1 MAPSKCVICDKP
13 SAQACATCTSSAYC
27 SKACQELDWP
37 LHKILCKKLSK
48 LLKTSD
54 RPSTPIKLGILLSAD
69 SPEPRLVW
77 VPCRQA
83 PKPNSSTTRDE
94 VIVHY
99 LLGDPITP
107 TVESFN
113 IAKNEVRGYTL
124 DHTVVLYAR
133 DNWLN
138 DGSKPNQA
146 ALSLT
151 DWELPYDWRGNILVM
166 NYKGLVGKN
175 IPPQTNSGEPIVLS
189 ATQIGGEIEP
199 YQDFQDVTLGD
210 FRIAVDYL
218 SRYGMQ
224 VKRGDEHS
232 HLTFTEKTNNPVS
245 EPQIMM
251 DKLMEA
257 DAAKEKCRKVKGV
270 LIRCEGDI
278 GINKKKTSRW
288 ERYSKVE
295 VPKDHAIWDSQP
307 TSASKIM
314 GLPLLVQKQPHN
326 PSWKPNDHTRFDNQP
341 ATFLNLT
348 VDPKISDLW
357 GFAPPEW
364 QSEVGSVLL
373 VRKDQKDLSREQAW
387 AIAEFMQF
395 KVSDSFEDA
404 MESGDERQ
412 RRAAVLKMLNW
423 KQFDDFL
430 EKFKVEMMTA
440 DGKSWARVRSPFGT
454 KEDHNGNP
462 L

>member
-1 MAPSKCVICDKP
+1 MAPSKCIICDKP
-13 SAQACATCTSSAYC
+13 NAQVCATCMSSVYC

-37 LHKILCKKLSK
+37 LHKTLCKKLSK
-48 LLKTSD
+48 FLNTSP
-54 RPSTPIKLGILLSAD
+54 RPSTPVKLGILLSAD

-77 VPCRQA
+77 VPYQQA
-83 PKPNSSTTRDE
+83 PKPNSSTTHDE
-94 VIVHY
+94 VIVHH

-151 DWELPYDWRGNILVM
+151 DWELPYDWRGNILMM

-175 IPPQTNSGEPIVLS
+175 ISSQANSGEPIVLS
-189 ATQIGGEIEP
+189 AIQIGGEMEP

-218 SRYGMQ
+218 G
-224 VKRGDEHS
+224 
-232 HLTFTEKTNNPVS
+232 
-245 EPQIMM
+245 IMN
-251 DKLMEA
+251 KLMGD
-257 DAAKEKCRKVKGV
+257 DAAKEKNRKVKGV

-278 GINKKKTSRW
+278 GINKKKTGKW

-295 VPKDHAIWDSQP
+295 VPKDHTIWDSQP
-307 TSASKIM
+307 TGASKIM
-314 GLPLLVQKQPHN
+314 GFPLLVQKQPHN
-326 PSWKPNDHTRFDNQP
+326 PAWKPNDHTRFDNQP

-348 VDPKISDLW
+348 VDPKISNLW

-387 AIAEFMQF
+387 AMAEFMQF

-404 MESGDERQ
+404 MESGEERQ

-423 KQFDDFL
+423 KQFDGFL
-430 EKFKVEMMTA
+430 EKFKVEMTTA